1 MDLEIS
7 DFELFQE
14 PIIAKRVYIK
24 LIELRF
30 NESAK
35 FEVIF
40 FKGAVLYDMTIV
52 KKVIVEMTGNS
63 YMEWKNDDS
72 YVIDYIFRELGIKR
86 KVNVNEN
93 VSEEI
98 IIES

>member
-72 YVIDYIFRELGIKR
+72 YVIDYIFRELGISK
-86 KVNVNEN
+86 KIK
-93 VSEEI
+93 EEI
-98 IIES
+98 IIEA

>member
-7 DFELFQE
+7 DYELFQE